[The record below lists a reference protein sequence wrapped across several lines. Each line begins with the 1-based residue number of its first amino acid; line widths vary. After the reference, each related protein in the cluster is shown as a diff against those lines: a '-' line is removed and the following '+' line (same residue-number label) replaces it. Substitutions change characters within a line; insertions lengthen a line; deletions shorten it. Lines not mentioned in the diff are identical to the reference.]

1 MEEKKRCL
9 RPMRTKAP
17 AGYIYRMTMRRN
29 EMSTTM
35 VERNCAGC
43 LLRTVEH
50 GRAGGPALKDAPL
63 DPEDAS
69 ERQLERLERRFGP
82 NWKW

>member
-1 MEEKKRCL
+1 
-9 RPMRTKAP
+9 
-17 AGYIYRMTMRRN
+17 
-29 EMSTTM
+29 MSTTM

-43 LLRTVEH
+43 LLRSMEH

-69 ERQLERLERRFGP
+69 ERQLERLERRYGP